1 MATTKRPGGDGT
13 EEERR
18 TRWRQVAE
26 EDVTDEEVEEFFAI
40 LHRMREAAR
49 FFAAR
54 SGGEAKGER
63 ERQRAWRWRP
73 AFESEDFEESGKAV
87 DDAGRRKRSRRRS
100 IDVTTEISG
109 GRGRSRE
116 EVAKEEEE
124 EEEAVAEIGNPGL
137 LLDLNAEPAR
147 EE

>member
-18 TRWRQVAE
+18 TRRSRVAE
-26 EDVTDEEVEEFFAI
+26 KDVTDDEVEEFFAI
-40 LHRMREAAR
+40 LRRMREAAR

-63 ERQRAWRWRP
+63 EKQRAWRWRP
-73 AFESEDFEESGKAV
+73 AFEREDFEESGGAV
-87 DDAGRRKRSRRRS
+87 DDAGRRRRRSRRRS
-100 IDVTTEISG
+100 VDATPEISG

-116 EVAKEEEE
+116 VAAKEEV
-124 EEEAVAEIGNPGL
+124 EEAVAENGNTGL
-137 LLDLNAEPAR
+137 FLDLNAEPAS